1 MVKTNK
7 GKFAHAGIG
16 GGKVFGMVA
25 NTTAVNST
33 VETSGVHAH
42 AGIGGGVIDRGTV
55 ANTTAVNST
64 VETSGV
70 RAYAGI
76 GGGVVEGGTVANTA
90 VVDSKVE
97 TLGEVA
103 YAGIGGGVV
112 EGGTV
117 ANTAVVDSMVKT
129 SGVRAYVGIGGGL
142 VYRGATVANTTAV
155 NSTVETSGVRAFAG
169 IGGGLV
175 NRGATVANT
184 TAVNS
189 KVETSG
195 VDAYAGIGGGLVEG
209 VTVANT
215 TAVNSKVETL
225 GERGYAGI
233 GGGLVSHGAT
243 VANTIAVNSTVETSG
258 KYAYAGIT
266 GGNVH
271 DGVTVTN
278 TTSVNSYVIMKKD
291 FGPESNKQLLCQK
304 ADPRMLTANCAS
316 GTEFLDALDFSYG
329 DVCPVNAATASTAAT
344 AVITTGT
351 LVAASGLGLVG
362 YSSYQWITGYQGGG
376 RGQELVMK
384 PLTRGKELASA
395 AVNSVRGLAKALR
408 HPLTFRQ
415 TQQQSAAVAE
425 LPTESRATTQAI
437 EIAAPNTTVHDSVYE
452 DVSHL
457 TAKSSPTAPEH
468 GNTYENVSQ
477 QNSNSQGI
485 QGTRKRMNRQK
496 VPTEHKIRENIPKIV
511 TKFDNTIMSAS
522 KFVKK
527 EAEALQVKK
536 NILESN
542 RKTKK
547 TEDTIKSLEARETK
561 FADFE
566 KLQEEY
572 ENHCQELIS
581 TLNQFKSSIEIDFDD
596 EKPILE
602 SEPPVHPEAFLAVY
616 KKVEPT
622 ESSKELQ
629 SLDPTDTNTNVQE
642 SVAGSSDKKEAY
654 DPLVD
659 AETDWLLPK
668 EEHREATRKETKK
681 ARRNH
686 QPPQKYKSI

>member
-1 MVKTNK
+1 
-7 GKFAHAGIG
+7 
-16 GGKVFGMVA
+16 
-25 NTTAVNST
+25 
-33 VETSGVHAH
+33 ETSGVH
-42 AGIGGGVIDRGTV
+42 
-55 ANTTAVNST
+55 
-64 VETSGV
+64 
-70 RAYAGI
+70 AYAGI
-76 GGGVVEGGTVANTA
+76 GGGVVEG
-90 VVDSKVE
+90 
-97 TLGEVA
+97 
-103 YAGIGGGVV
+103 
-112 EGGTV
+112 
-117 ANTAVVDSMVKT
+117 
-129 SGVRAYVGIGGGL
+129 
-142 VYRGATVANTTAV
+142 
-155 NSTVETSGVRAFAG
+155 
-169 IGGGLV
+169 
-175 NRGATVANT
+175 
-184 TAVNS
+184 
-189 KVETSG
+189 
-195 VDAYAGIGGGLVEG
+195 

-215 TAVNSKVETL
+215 TAVDSKVETL

-266 GGNVH
+266 GGDVH

-304 ADPRMLTANCAS
+304 ADPRVLTANCAS

-362 YSSYQWITGYQGGG
+362 YSSYQWITGYREGL
-376 RGQELVMK
+376 RGQELAMK
-384 PLTRGKELASA
+384 PLTRGKELAGA
-395 AVNSVRGLAKALR
+395 AVNSVWGLSEALR
-408 HPLTFRQ
+408 HPLTVRQ
-415 TQQQSAAVAE
+415 AQQQPAAEA
-425 LPTESRATTQAI
+425 PTETRATTQAI

-468 GNTYENVSQ
+468 GNTYENVTQ
-477 QNSNSQGI
+477 QNSNSQSI

-496 VPTEHKIRENIPKIV
+496 VPAEHRIREIIPKIV
-511 TKFDNTIMSAS
+511 TKLDNTIMSAS

-542 RKTKK
+542 RKTQK

-572 ENHCQELIS
+572 KNNCQELIF
-581 TLNQFKSSIEIDFDD
+581 TLNQFESSIEIYFDD

-602 SEPPVHPEAFLAVY
+602 SESPAHPEAFLAVY

-642 SVAGSSDKKEAY
+642 SVTGSSDKKEAY

-668 EEHREATRKETKK
+668 EENREATRKETKK
-681 ARRNH
+681 ARKNH
-686 QPPQKYKSI
+686 PPPKKYKAI